1 MLNLKKSIVNKAVGE
16 AINRVELVLTKELTL
31 TLTMGWKARPFYYLE
46 RETS

>member
-1 MLNLKKSIVNKAVGE
+1 MLNLKKSIVNKVVEE
-16 AINRVELVLTKELTL
+16 AINKVELVLTKELTL